1 MTSSEIL
8 VQQEVGQGMFREYK
22 TVKPLGSICVSS
34 PDLWVPACLILF
46 APHAA
51 VGSRMCFPALVLPL
65 NLL

>member
-22 TVKPLGSICVSS
+22 TVKPLGSMCVSS

-46 APHAA
+46 AP
-51 VGSRMCFPALVLPL
+51 VSTQFKKK
-65 NLL
+65 LLLHLHLIACLS